1 MRVKQV
7 PQVFIDGT
15 HVSGGFSGLQQALA
29 QEHMMRSYKSEYEYT
44 EGDGY
49 AVEYE
54 VIRNPHSTIA
64 SSDHL
69 VGTDNVEVDLTTDLI
84 QE

>member
-1 MRVKQV
+1 
-7 PQVFIDGT
+7 
-15 HVSGGFSGLQQALA
+15 
-29 QEHMMRSYKSEYEYT
+29 MMRSYKSEYEYT

-64 SSDHL
+64 RSEHL
-69 VGTDNVEVDLTTDLI
+69 VGTDDVEVDLTTDLI